1 MDQPNSESSNT
12 SGQPE
17 TEPNLSDIAGLL
29 GEQEEDEAEEEQQDE
44 AGDDTDEGHDEE
56 EGDEGDE
63 GDDND
68 ADEPE
73 ATKDDDS
80 WKTRKVKVKI
90 QGEEHE
96 ITLGEAAQG
105 YMRQQDYTRKTAE
118 AAEQLRAVHA
128 ERQQVNSELAQRVN
142 AMDVLASALY
152 RELVGDQTQLA
163 GLIESDPQEYLR
175 RQAQM
180 QQKVQL
186 LNQAQA
192 QNAAYQQH
200 LTNEQAKARAESLQ
214 AGNQRLVEL
223 IPEWSD
229 TAKRTAESRDIA
241 ETLRKT
247 GYSDQ
252 ELAELTDPRA
262 VVIAR
267 KAALY
272 DRMQSVKE
280 KKAPAA
286 PATPH
291 KPVKPG
297 TTGKPN
303 NAAAAKAADRYAR
316 HPDSLDALAGLAM
329 ERGI

>member
-1 MDQPNSESSNT
+1 MDQPNSESSHT

-17 TEPNLSDIAGLL
+17 TEPNLNDIAGLL
-29 GEQEEDEAEEEQQDE
+29 GDTEEEEEQEISPEEAAEEGEETEETDPDAEAEE
-44 AGDDTDEGHDEE
+44 DD
-56 EGDEGDE
+56 
-63 GDDND
+63 
-68 ADEPE
+68 APE
-73 ATKDDDS
+73 AKDKDDDA
-80 WKTRKVKVKI
+80 WKTRKVKVKV

-96 ITLGEAAQG
+96 ITLEEATQG

-118 AAEQLRAVHA
+118 AAEQLRTAHA
-128 ERQQVNSELAQRVN
+128 ERQQITSELAQRVN
-142 AMDVLASALY
+142 ALDTLAGALY

-175 RQAQM
+175 RQAAM

-192 QNAAYQQH
+192 QNRAYQEH
-200 LTNEQAKARAESLQ
+200 MTNEQAKARAESLQ
-214 AGNQRLVEL
+214 AGEQRLMEL

-229 TAKRTAESRDIA
+229 TAKRAAESRDIA
-241 ETLRKT
+241 ETLRKH
-247 GYSDQ
+247 GYSND

-272 DRMQSVKE
+272 DRAQSVKD

-291 KPVKPG
+291 KPVKAG

-303 NAAAAKAADRYAR
+303 NAAAAKAAERYNQ

>member
-17 TEPNLSDIAGLL
+17 TEPNLNDIAGLL
-29 GEQEEDEAEEEQQDE
+29 GEQEEAEEEEQDDAGDE
-44 AGDDTDEGHDEE
+44 AGDEEDHDEE
-56 EGDEGDE
+56 EGEE
-63 GDDND
+63 GDDTD
-68 ADEPE
+68 TDEPE
-73 ATKDDDS
+73 AAKDDDDS

-96 ITLGEAAQG
+96 ITLGEATQG

-200 LTNEQAKARAESLQ
+200 LTNEQAKARTESLQ

>member
-1 MDQPNSESSNT
+1 MDQPNSESRNT

-17 TEPNLSDIAGLL
+17 TEPNLNDIAGLL
-29 GEQEEDEAEEEQQDE
+29 GEQEEEDAEEGQPDDAGDE
-44 AGDDTDEGHDEE
+44 AGDDDDHDEGE
-56 EGDEGDE
+56 EGDDT
-63 GDDND
+63 DT
-68 ADEPE
+68 DEPE
-73 ATKDDDS
+73 VAKDDDES
-80 WKTRKVKVKI
+80 WKSRKVKVKI

-96 ITLGEAAQG
+96 ITLEEATQG

-118 AAEQLRAVHA
+118 AAEQIRSVHA